1 MPSAYLIKAWLTLVA
16 LSVGTVVLTMPGVS
30 SYGTLVVAGGVLA
43 LAGIKAHVILTRY
56 LGLVRSRFWT
66 HAFDFAIAAF
76 LLLSF
81 SLYAFGSGV

>member
-30 SYGTLVVAGGVLA
+30 GTLLVAGGVLL